1 MAGKQPTVGF
11 LVWRLSMKWRA
22 AVDRAVAPLGLTHA
36 RYSLL
41 ASLHGMEQAGE
52 QPSQRR
58 LSDHTGLDPVY
69 VSKLV
74 TALEEAGLVVR
85 VESPSDARAVQLAL
99 TTEGRATVVRAIEV
113 VHDLLAQLTAPL
125 GGPTS
130 ARALQFRRDLSLLL
144 EGDPP

>member
-1 MAGKQPTVGF
+1 
-11 LVWRLSMKWRA
+11 
-22 AVDRAVAPLGLTHA
+22 
-36 RYSLL
+36 YSLL

-85 VESPSDARAVQLAL
+85 EESPSDARAVQRAL
-99 TTEGRATVVRAIEV
+99 TTEGRATVVGATEV
-113 VHDLLAQLTAPL
+113 VHARRAQLTPRR
-125 GGPTS
+125 GGPTRPRPLG
-130 ARALQFRRDLSLLL
+130 ARRVLAFRG
-144 EGDPP
+144 EGEPP